1 MWVRVRVR
9 VSVSFS
15 FSVTLLRIAYCS
27 ACVLGVLV
35 LSGHFG
41 TKTLRHQDSLALN
54 YSAAEVSGHFGTG
67 AEVSDGHFG
76 ISAEVY
82 RHFGTDLYE
91 TLWHHCIGPIMIVM
105 HFVLYD
111 VAR

>member
-76 ISAEVY
+76 
-82 RHFGTDLYE
+82 TDLYE